1 MSANTRTNAKRGAG
15 RGERGQTNIDLL
27 VGVFVFL
34 VAVGVA
40 LATASAMTDSLVDD
54 PASPL
59 AADRTAELLAE
70 GMFAP
75 PGASESL
82 EASCVVGFFN
92 ESMGTGTC
100 AVAYNE
106 SESDLGARLGLPTR
120 YAVNVT
126 VHRPVTGDPGSE
138 VLCTDGG
145 SAGACPGTT
154 RLAAGSAPPDSAPR
168 IRSRRGAVLDGRDVI
183 IEVVLW

>member
-1 MSANTRTNAKRGAG
+1 MSTNTHTNRRGG
-15 RGERGQTNIDLL
+15 HGERGQTNIDLL

-40 LATASAMTDSLVDD
+40 LATVSAMTDSFADD

-59 AADRTAELLAE
+59 VADRTAELLAE

-92 ESMGTGTC
+92 ESVGAGTC

-154 RLAAGSAPPDSAPR
+154 RLAAGASPPDSAQR
-168 IRSRRGAVLDGRDVI
+168 IRSRRGAVLDGRDVM